1 MNRQIFYQSSTRVR
15 GYFTNSPFE
24 AQGLPL
30 PEDLALLRSL
40 KNTVP
45 PEVLTSEVPTPP
57 MTTPPS
63 SLRDNLRLA
72 RELLTQAGWEY
83 RDGAL
88 RNAKG
93 DRFTIEFLDSA
104 GSMGRVVAPYT
115 QTLAK
120 LGIQASYRVV
130 DPSVYEK
137 RIKDFTFEMI
147 SSRTLGQLTPGSELR
162 RVESQ
167 YAMVSG
173 SSNLPGV
180 SDPVVDELVKL
191 VMQARDRPSLTVA
204 VRTLDRVLRHGYY
217 DVQHWYSPVH
227 RVAYHAGLFEQPS
240 QTPLYYQPEPW
251 AMSTWWATP
260 AGTAAG
266 TKR

>member
-1 MNRQIFYQSSTRVR
+1 M
-15 GYFTNSPFE
+15 
-24 AQGLPL
+24 
-30 PEDLALLRSL
+30 LA
-40 KNTVP
+40 
-45 PEVLTSEVPTPP
+45 
-57 MTTPPS
+57 
-63 SLRDNLRLA
+63 
-72 RELLTQAGWEY
+72 QAGWTY
-83 RDGAL
+83 REGAL
-88 RNAKG
+88 RNAQG
-93 DRFTIEFLDSA
+93 EAFTIEFLDSA

-120 LGIQASYRVV
+120 LGITASYRVV

-162 RVESQ
+162 RYESA
-167 YAMVSG
+167 YARVPG

-180 SDPVVDELVKL
+180 SDPVVDELVAR

-204 VRTLDRVLRHGYY
+204 VRTLDRVLRHGFY
-217 DVQHWYSPVH
+217 DVPHWYSPVH

-251 AMSTWWATP
+251 AMSTWWAKP
-260 AGTAAG
+260 AA
-266 TKR
+266 TKP